1 MKPFF
6 LGISQ
11 EMSVDTKN
19 IVGIF
24 DMDTSTV
31 SLDTRSFLRVSQSK
45 GRLISRVKDI
55 PKSFVVTSDKV
66 YLSQLSSQTLYGR
79 LYEDIS

>member
-11 EMSVDTKN
+11 ETALDTDN
-19 IVGIF
+19 IIGIF

-31 SLDTRSFLRVSQSK
+31 SSDTRSFLRESQSK
-45 GRLISRVKDI
+45 EKLVSRVRDI
-55 PKSFVVTSDKV
+55 PKSFVVTFDKV
-66 YLSQLSSQTLYGR
+66 YLSQLSSQTLCGR
-79 LYEDIS
+79 LEEDLT